1 MTVDTEPQDDPGLD
15 PPTYLGP
22 PTYEDIDRA
31 HAPIAPDI
39 PETPVQLSVSQPAR
53 RLARD
58 RRR

>member
-1 MTVDTEPQDDPGLD
+1 MTVDTEPQDNPA
-15 PPTYLGP
+15 LGP

-31 HAPIAPDI
+31 HAPIEPDI
-39 PETPVQLSVSQPAR
+39 PDTPVQLSVSQPAR